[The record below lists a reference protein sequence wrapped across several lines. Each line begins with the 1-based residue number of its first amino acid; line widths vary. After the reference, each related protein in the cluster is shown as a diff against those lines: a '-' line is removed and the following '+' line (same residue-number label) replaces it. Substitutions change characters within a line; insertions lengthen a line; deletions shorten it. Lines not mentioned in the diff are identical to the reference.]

1 MKLFGMVGK
10 KSKPKIKKESKDD
23 KIKNINLF
31 KLEKE
36 NKAIEKK
43 NRDIEKFFE
52 KEEDYYSHFWN
63 NNYIEYEING
73 DRNKSSSIN
82 AELIFK
88 NLIHGKFN

>member
-1 MKLFGMVGK
+1 MKLFGMVEK

-36 NKAIEKK
+36 NKSIEKK
-43 NRDIEKFFE
+43 KNGDIEKFFE

-82 AELIFK
+82 A
-88 NLIHGKFN
+88 

>member
-43 NRDIEKFFE
+43 KIEILRSFLKR
-52 KEEDYYSHFWN
+52 KK
-63 NNYIEYEING
+63 IITV
-73 DRNKSSSIN
+73 
-82 AELIFK
+82 IFG
-88 NLIHGKFN
+88 IIII

>member
-43 NRDIEKFFE
+43 
-52 KEEDYYSHFWN
+52 
-63 NNYIEYEING
+63 
-73 DRNKSSSIN
+73 KSRY
-82 AELIFK
+82 
-88 NLIHGKFN
+88 

>member
-1 MKLFGMVGK
+1 MKLFGMVEK

-43 NRDIEKFFE
+43 K
-52 KEEDYYSHFWN
+52 KM
-63 NNYIEYEING
+63 EIL
-73 DRNKSSSIN
+73 RSFLKRKKIITV
-82 AELIFK
+82 IFG
-88 NLIHGKFN
+88 IIII

>member
-43 NRDIEKFFE
+43 NGDIEKFFE

-63 NNYIEYEING
+63 NNYIKYEING

-82 AELIFK
+82 A
-88 NLIHGKFN
+88 